1 MTIANSIL
9 LADNA
14 FGTIASGLTVSD
26 TTLTFTTGHGARF
39 PVVAAGQVLYLTL
52 LNSTNVLEIV
62 KVTAHA
68 SGADTATMVRA
79 ANGTAAK
86 TWSAGDRVEARW
98 TSEVLRRL
106 QDEAMRKT
114 VLSTADSG
122 ATYTGSM
129 DFVHYGYVTGLIY
142 HLTAATT
149 NSGAGPTISL
159 DSLGAVT
166 VVLDGGG
173 ALAASQMPV
182 NGLYAY
188 DGTNFILLNQALT
201 SAASQAEMEAGTE
214 TALRTVSPLRVAQSR
229 LVLGTAVASTSGTSI
244 DFTGI
249 PAGVKRVTI
258 NFVGVSTN
266 GTSALLAQIGD
277 SGGIE
282 ATGYLG
288 SSALIAGAYAGAVG
302 VLTFTAG
309 LGVAN
314 RVSGAAAADLY
325 HGSVV
330 FELENSSAFT
340 WVGRSMIS
348 DSNASS
354 GQLFLASCSKSL
366 SAALDRV
373 RITTVNGTD
382 TFDAGEINISYS

>member
-52 LNSTNVLEIV
+52 LNSTNVLEVV

-68 SGADTATMVRA
+68 SGTDTATMVRA
-79 ANGTAAK
+79 SNGTAAK
-86 TWSAGDRVEARW
+86 TWSAGDRVEARL

-142 HLTAATT
+142 HLTAGTT
-149 NSGAGPTISL
+149 NSGAAPTINL

-188 DGTNFILLNQALT
+188 DGTNFILLNPT
-201 SAASQAEMEAGTE
+201 VTVPSAASQAQMEAASSTTTYVSPGRTQYHPGV
-214 TALRTVSPLRVAQSR
+214 AKAWCYVTVSGGSPTLAANHNVASITDNGTGDFTVNFTTAFATANYATFGFGQADESAQGQASYKLGLARVASAQTTTSVR
-229 LVLGTAVASTSGTSI
+229 VAYGDNGSNI
-244 DFTGI
+244 DPVNFS
-249 PAGVKRVTI
+249 VTC
-258 NFVGVSTN
+258 F
-266 GTSALLAQIGD
+266 GD
-277 SGGIE
+277 Q
-282 ATGYLG
+282 A
-288 SSALIAGAYAGAVG
+288 
-302 VLTFTAG
+302 
-309 LGVAN
+309 
-314 RVSGAAAADLY
+314 
-325 HGSVV
+325 
-330 FELENSSAFT
+330 
-340 WVGRSMIS
+340 
-348 DSNASS
+348 
-354 GQLFLASCSKSL
+354 
-366 SAALDRV
+366 
-373 RITTVNGTD
+373 
-382 TFDAGEINISYS
+382 

>member
-39 PVVAAGQVLYLTL
+39 PVVAAGQILYLTL
-52 LNSTNVLEIV
+52 LNSTNVLEVV
-62 KVTAHA
+62 KVTAHT

-149 NSGAGPTISL
+149 NNGTTPTINL

-188 DGTNFILLNQALT
+188 DGTNFILLNPADDEGTWTATEASSGGSITTDTNANLMSYTKVGRQVTICGEVTVSSVSSPTGNLT
-201 SAASQAEMEAGTE
+201 ITGLPYANQAGTE
-214 TALRTVSPLRVAQSR
+214 GSARVA
-229 LVLGTAVASTSGTSI
+229 VAVTANGLETAAATQIMGLIVASAS
-244 DFTGI
+244 
-249 PAGVKRVTI
+249 
-258 NFVGVSTN
+258 
-266 GTSALLAQIGD
+266 QI
-277 SGGIE
+277 SVVRF
-282 ATGYLG
+282 A
-288 SSALIAGAYAGAVG
+288 AGAQTAMAADVKAGA
-302 VLTFTAG
+302 TF
-309 LGVAN
+309 
-314 RVSGAAAADLY
+314 
-325 HGSVV
+325 SV
-330 FELENSSAFT
+330 
-340 WVGRSMIS
+340 
-348 DSNASS
+348 NATY
-354 GQLFLASCSKSL
+354 F
-366 SAALDRV
+366 V
-373 RITTVNGTD
+373 
-382 TFDAGEINISYS
+382 